1 VSRTSLRSL
10 DWFTFF
16 LADIQ
21 TGFGPFVAVFLTARA
36 WSQVDIGLVLTV
48 GGLVSMAVQMP
59 AGALVDAVHARRLL
73 ALLAVAAISVSALVM
88 AVWPVFPIV
97 VGSRILQAV
106 ASSILGP
113 IIAALSLTLVGHAAL
128 GERLGRNARFAS
140 IGSGVAAAVMGLTG
154 YLVSNQAVFYLTG
167 LLAMPALLALAGIRT
182 AEFGRP
188 SSRRHGEDGLPRAK
202 AGVRD
207 LMGNR
212 LLLSFAGCVLLFHLA
227 NAAML
232 PSMAG
237 FLTPRCGSWATTV
250 VAACMLVPQLVVAA
264 FSPWIGRQSQT
275 WGRRPPL
282 LVGFAALVVRGL
294 VFALVADPVVVI
306 AAQVLDGISAAVLG
320 VMFPLVI
327 VDITRGTGRF
337 NLALGMVSTVM
348 GLGAALSTTLA
359 GYLIDHYGGTM
370 FFGLAAIAAVGL
382 ALVFI
387 LMPETRPEPEESASL
402 DHTFRPKLAAL

>member
-1 VSRTSLRSL
+1 
-10 DWFTFF
+10 
-16 LADIQ
+16 
-21 TGFGPFVAVFLTARA
+21 
-36 WSQVDIGLVLTV
+36 
-48 GGLVSMAVQMP
+48 MAVQMP
-59 AGALVDAVHARRLL
+59 AGALVDAVPARRLL

-97 VGSRILQAV
+97 VGTRILQAV

-188 SSRRHGEDGLPRAK
+188 FSPRRGEEGTSAKVGL
-202 AGVRD
+202 RD
-207 LMGNR
+207 LIGNR
-212 LLLSFAGCVLLFHLA
+212 LLLSFAGCVMLFHLA

-237 FLTPRCGSWATTV
+237 FLTPRCGSWAATV
-250 VAACMLVPQLVVAA
+250 VAACMIVPQLVVAA

-282 LVGFAALVVRGL
+282 LAGFAALVVRGL
-294 VFALVADPVVVI
+294 LFALVTDPSVVV
-306 AAQVLDGISAAVLG
+306 AVQVLDGISAAVLG

-327 VDITRGTGRF
+327 ADITRGTGRF
-337 NLALGMVSTVM
+337 NLALGMVGTAM

-359 GYLIDHYGGTM
+359 GYLTDHFGCGTT
-370 FFGLAAIAAVGL
+370 FFGLAALATAGL

-387 LMPETRPEPEESASL
+387 LMPETRREADTASA
-402 DHTFRPKLAAL
+402 

>member
-1 VSRTSLRSL
+1 
-10 DWFTFF
+10 
-16 LADIQ
+16 
-21 TGFGPFVAVFLTARA
+21 
-36 WSQVDIGLVLTV
+36 
-48 GGLVSMAVQMP
+48 MAVQIP
-59 AGALVDAVHARRLL
+59 AGALVDAIHARRLL
-73 ALLAVAAISVSALVM
+73 ALLAVAAISGSALVM

-140 IGSGVAAAVMGLTG
+140 IGSGVTAAVMGLTG

-188 SSRRHGEDGLPRAK
+188 SSRRQGEDGLPRAK

-212 LLLSFAGCVLLFHLA
+212 LLLSFAGCVMLFHLA

-232 PSMAG
+232 PAMAG

-294 VFALVADPVVVI
+294 VFALVADPAVVI

-359 GYLIDHYGGTM
+359 GYLIDQYGGSM

-402 DHTFRPKLAAL
+402 DHTFRPTLAAPRRSALRPSGAALL